1 MVWLVALSTFGLTP
15 NSSDPLRAWPSRYAL
30 GVAKK
35 TSSKASTPP
44 DASHRVV
51 VLCGKEVFLR
61 SEYTNHLRDKLEA
74 EHGQID
80 VLRFDGENAQI
91 SEILDECRSFGLMAA
106 HKLVVVENADKLL
119 NESTRPLLQRYA
131 EAPSEGAT
139 LVLRASTWR
148 KGNLDKAIA
157 AVGVIT
163 PCDQASEARAQR
175 WCVRRCEKQHNAK
188 ISPQVAALLIERTGP
203 DLGRIDTEL
212 GKLSL
217 AAGEGGEIT
226 PEIVGELVGRTREE
240 EVWSI
245 QSELLTGDAERTVGH
260 LRAIL
265 DNAPRDAH
273 VPVTFACTDLARKLH
288 GASRAIAAGANPF
301 QVGKDLKLWGPSRD
315 AILGVGKRIR
325 PETARALLEDCVAAD
340 KASKSGLGRP
350 ERTLERLAL
359 RFASVASGRA

>member
-1 MVWLVALSTFGLTP
+1 MATRS
-15 NSSDPLRAWPSRYAL
+15 
-30 GVAKK
+30 AKP
-35 TSSKASTPP
+35 ATPP
-44 DASHRVV
+44 DASHRIV

-61 SEYTNHLRDKLEA
+61 AEYTNHLRDALEA

-80 VLRFDGENAQI
+80 VIRFDGESAPV
-91 SEILDECRSFGLMAA
+91 SEVLDECRSFGLMAA
-106 HKLVVVENADKLL
+106 HKLVVIENADKLL

-157 AVGVIT
+157 KVGVIT
-163 PCDQASEARAQR
+163 PCDQASEATAQR
-175 WCVRRCEKQHNAK
+175 WCVRRCAKQHDAS
-188 ISPQVAALLIERTGP
+188 IAPAVAALLVERTGA

-212 GKLSL
+212 GKLAL
-217 AAGEGGEIT
+217 AAGPGGEIT
-226 PEIVGELVGRTREE
+226 QEIVGELVGRTREE

-273 VPVTFACTDLARKLH
+273 VPVTFACVDLARKLH
-288 GASRAIAAGANPF
+288 GASRAIAAGANPP
-301 QVGKDLKLWGPSRD
+301 QVSRALFKPWDRSRD
-315 AILGVGKRIR
+315 SVMRMARGVR
-325 PETARALLEDCVAAD
+325 PEAARSLLEACVAAD
-340 KASKSGLGRP
+340 RASKSGLGRP